1 MRILM
6 LISQRSLHSK
16 RQIADEENEERKY
29 MRQFT
34 SDELRRTWKQFYI
47 ERGHVD
53 VGAVSLVSDGSTG
66 VLFNVAGMQPLMPY
80 LLGQKH
86 PLGTRLCNV
95 QGCVRTNDIDSVGD
109 KSHVTFFEMMGS
121 WSLGD
126 YFKKERCQWS
136 FELLTQV
143 FGFDADHLAATVF
156 AGDEN
161 APRDEEGAQYRIASG
176 FKKENIYYLPAEDN
190 WWGLE
195 YGPCGP
201 DSEMFYVADRPDCGP
216 NCGPGC
222 HCGKYTELGN
232 DVFMQ
237 YEKHHDGSLT
247 PLKQKNVDTGWGLER
262 ILAFLNGTRD
272 VYQID
277 LFAPVIAYIE
287 KASGTKYEQDEKL
300 TRSMR
305 ILADH
310 IRTSVMLIG
319 DEAKL
324 LPSNAGAGYVLR
336 RLIRRAVRH
345 GRVLNLNAENLLKI
359 AEIYIDDIYAESYPL
374 LKENKEFVITEL
386 QKEINRFESTVE
398 NGMKEFRKILE
409 QKKKAGNTEIDGK
422 SAFYLYD
429 TFGFPIELTVELA
442 QEEGLQVDE
451 NGFAEAM
458 EEQKQKARDN
468 QNFSAKLAVENAG
481 LYESLDASV
490 VSEFVGYDTLTAE
503 SSIAAMNT
511 GSEWKD
517 SLLEGE
523 EGTII
528 TLQTPFYATMGGQK
542 GDFGVIRTGQ
552 GVFDVQ
558 DTIKLPGGR
567 IGHIG
572 KVVSGV
578 MNKGENA
585 SLSVSALNRGNTCKN
600 HTATHLLQEALREVL
615 GDHVEQSG
623 SYQDGERTRFDFSHG
638 QAMTAEEIRKVE
650 EIVNDKIA
658 EDLIVETKI
667 MSLDEAKK
675 TGAMALFGEKYG
687 DTVRVV
693 MIGDFSKEL
702 CGGTHVG
709 HTGEIA
715 SFKILSES
723 GVAAGI
729 RRIEAITGR
738 NVTAYYQ
745 DMEEKLNVVART
757 LKTSPASLVERA
769 EHLMAEMK
777 ALQSENESLK
787 SKAAKD
793 ALGDVSNQVK
803 EIKDVKF
810 LSASVVGVDMNGLRD
825 LGDQLKTKI
834 GEGVIVLISD
844 CDGKVNMVAMATEE
858 AISKGAHAGN
868 LIKGIAALV
877 GGGGGGRPNMAQA
890 GGKNPAGI
898 DAAIAEAS
906 KVLESQLG

>member
-1 MRILM
+1 
-6 LISQRSLHSK
+6 
-16 RQIADEENEERKY
+16 

-34 SDELRRTWKQFYI
+34 SDELRRTWKQFYVD
-47 ERGHVD
+47 RGHVD

-126 YFKKERCQWS
+126 YFKEERCKWS

-161 APRDEEGAQYRIASG
+161 APRDEEGARYRIASG
-176 FKKENIYYLPAEDN
+176 FKEENIYYLPAEDN

-201 DSEMFYVADRPDCGP
+201 DSEMFYIADRPDCGP
-216 NCGPGC
+216 DCGPGC
-222 HCGKYTELGN
+222 SCGKYTELGN

-272 VYQID
+272 VYRID

-287 KASGTKYEQDEKL
+287 QASGTKYEQDENL

-324 LPSNAGAGYVLR
+324 LPSNVGAGYVLR

-345 GRVLNLNAENLLKI
+345 GRVLGLTVDHI
-359 AEIYIDDIYAESYPL
+359 IRTAEIFIDDIYAESYPR
-374 LKENKEFVITEL
+374 LKENKNFVLTEL
-386 QKEINRFESTVE
+386 KREINRFESTLE

-409 QKKKAGNTEIDGK
+409 QKKKAGAGEIDGK

-429 TFGFPIELTVELA
+429 TFGFPIELTVEMA
-442 QEEGLQVDE
+442 QEEGFSVDE
-451 NGFAEAM
+451 EGFAQAM
-458 EEQKQKARDN
+458 EQQKQKAREN
-468 QNFSAKLAVENAG
+468 QNFEAKLSVENAA
-481 LYESLDASV
+481 LYDSLDESV
-490 VSEFVGYDTLTAE
+490 VSEFVGYDTLMAE
-503 SSIAAMNT
+503 SDIAAMNNGT
-511 GSEWKD
+511 EWKD
-517 SLLEGE
+517 SLGEGE

-528 TLQTPFYATMGGQK
+528 VRRTPFYATMGGQC
-542 GDFGVIRTGQ
+542 GDTGIITC
-552 GVFDVQ
+552 GGSEFAVE
-558 DTIKLPGGR
+558 DTVKLPGDR
-567 IGHIG
+567 VGHIG
-572 KVVSGV
+572 RVT
-578 MNKGENA
+578 KGTIKTGDKAVLQVNEA
-585 SLSVSALNRGNTCKN
+585 QRGDTCKN
-600 HTATHLLQEALREVL
+600 HSATHLLQKALRMVL
-615 GDHVEQSG
+615 GDHVEQAG
-623 SYQDGERTRFDFSHG
+623 SFVNGDRLRFDFSHSS
-638 QAMTAEEIRKVE
+638 AMTKEELEKTER
-650 EIVNDKIA
+650 IVNEQIGLSLPVVTEVMSI
-658 EDLIVETKI
+658 ED
-667 MSLDEAKK
+667 AKK

-687 DTVRVV
+687 ERVRVV
-693 MIGDFSKEL
+693 RMGDFSTEL

-709 HTGEIA
+709 NTGEVRL
-715 SFKILSES
+715 FKIVSES
-723 GVAAGI
+723 GVAAGV
-729 RRIEAITGR
+729 RRIEALTG
-738 NVTAYYQ
+738 NGVLAYYGK
-745 DMEEKLNVVART
+745 MEQELMEAAAIV
-757 LKTSPASLVERA
+757 KTAPAELLSRLS
-769 EHLMAEMK
+769 HLMAEMK

-787 SKAAKD
+787 SKAAKE
-793 ALGDVSNQVK
+793 ALGDVMDQVQ
-803 EIKDVKF
+803 DVKGVK
-810 LSASVVGVDMNGLRD
+810 LLAARVADVDMNGLRE
-825 LGDQLKTKI
+825 LGDQLKEKLSD
-834 GEGVIVLISD
+834 GVVVLLSEKE
-844 CDGKVNMVAMATEE
+844 GKVNLIAMATEG
-858 AISKGAHAGN
+858 AMAKGAHAGN
-868 LIKGIAALV
+868 LIKGIAAVV
-877 GGGGGGRPNMAQA
+877 GGGGGGRPTMAQA

-898 DAAIAEAS
+898 EEAIAKAREI
-906 KVLESQLG
+906 LEGQLG

>member
-1 MRILM
+1 
-6 LISQRSLHSK
+6 
-16 RQIADEENEERKY
+16 

-34 SDELRRTWKQFYI
+34 SDELRKTWKQFYI
-47 ERGHVD
+47 DRGHVD

-66 VLFNVAGMQPLMPY
+66 VMFNVAGMQPLMPY

-216 NCGPGC
+216 DCGPGC

-237 YEKHHDGSLT
+237 YEKHHDGHLT

-272 VYQID
+272 VYRID

-287 KASGTKYEQDEKL
+287 KVSGTKYEEDEKL

-324 LPSNAGAGYVLR
+324 LPSNVGAGYVLR

-345 GRVLNLNAENLLKI
+345 GRMLNLKTGDLLTI
-359 AEIYIDDIYAESYPL
+359 AQMYIDDIYAESYPL
-374 LKENKEFVITEL
+374 LVKNKEFVLSEL
-386 QKEINRFESTVE
+386 KKEIDRFESTLE
-398 NGMKEFRKILE
+398 NGMKEFKKILE
-409 QKKKAGNTEIDGK
+409 QKKEEKFSEIDGK

-442 QEEGLQVDE
+442 QEEGLKVDE
-451 NGFAEAM
+451 EGFARAM

-468 QNFSAKLAVENAG
+468 QSFSARLSTDTA
-481 LYESLDASV
+481 LYDELEESL
-490 VSEFVGYDTLTAE
+490 VSEFTGYDTLQAE
-503 SSIAAMNT
+503 SSIAAIVSD
-511 GSEWKD
+511 GKWQDVLSE
-517 SLLEGE
+517 GQ

-528 TLQTPFYATMGGQK
+528 TAKTPFYATMGGQK
-542 GDFGVIRTGQ
+542 GDFGVIKTADGTFE
-552 GVFDVQ
+552 VT
-558 DTIKLPGGR
+558 DTVKVPGGR

-572 KVVSGV
+572 KVVSGTI
-578 MNKGENA
+578 KKDA
-585 SLSVSALNRGNTCKN
+585 KADLSVSSLNRGNTCKN

-638 QAMTAEEIRKVE
+638 QAMTAEELKKVE
-650 EIVNDKIA
+650 EIVNAKIA
-658 EDLIVETKI
+658 EDLPVETRV
-667 MSLDEAKK
+667 MSLEEAKK

-723 GVAAGI
+723 GVAAGV
-729 RRIEAITGR
+729 RRIEAITGN

-745 DMEEKLNVVART
+745 EMEERLNAVAKV
-757 LKTSPASLVERA
+757 LKTSPATLLDRA
-769 EHLMAEMK
+769 EHLLAELK

-793 ALGDVSNQVK
+793 ALGDVMNQVK
-803 EIKDVKF
+803 DVKGVK
-810 LSASVVGVDMNGLRD
+810 LLATSVAGVDMNGLRD
-825 LGDQLKTKI
+825 LGDQLKAKI

-844 CDGKVNMVAMATEE
+844 CDGKVNMVAMATQG
-858 AISKGAHAGN
+858 AMDKGAHAGN

-898 DAAIAEAS
+898 PDAIAKCEE
-906 KVLESQLG
+906 VLAAQV

>member
-1 MRILM
+1 
-6 LISQRSLHSK
+6 
-16 RQIADEENEERKY
+16 

-34 SDELRRTWKQFYI
+34 SDELRKTWKQFYI
-47 ERGHVD
+47 DRGHVD

-66 VLFNVAGMQPLMPY
+66 VMFNVAGMQPLMPY

-216 NCGPGC
+216 DCGPGC

-237 YEKHHDGSLT
+237 YEKHHDGHLT

-272 VYQID
+272 VYRID

-287 KASGTKYEQDEKL
+287 KVSGTKYEEDEKL

-324 LPSNAGAGYVLR
+324 LPSNVGAGYVLR

-345 GRVLNLNAENLLKI
+345 GRMLNLKTEDLLTI
-359 AEIYIDDIYAESYPL
+359 AQMYIDDIYAESYPL
-374 LKENKEFVITEL
+374 LVKNKEFVLSEL
-386 QKEINRFESTVE
+386 KKEIDRFESTLE
-398 NGMKEFRKILE
+398 NGMKEFKKILE
-409 QKKKAGNTEIDGK
+409 QKKEEKSVEIDGK

-429 TFGFPIELTVELA
+429 TFGFPLELTVELA
-442 QEEGLQVDE
+442 QEEGLKVDE
-451 NGFAEAM
+451 EGFARAM

-468 QNFSAKLAVENAG
+468 QSFSARLSTDTA
-481 LYESLDASV
+481 LYDELEESL
-490 VSEFVGYDTLTAE
+490 VSEFTGYDTLQAE
-503 SSIAAMNT
+503 SSVAAIASD
-511 GSEWKD
+511 GKWQDVLSE
-517 SLLEGE
+517 GQ
-523 EGTII
+523 EGTVI
-528 TLQTPFYATMGGQK
+528 TAKTPFYATMGGQK
-542 GDFGVIRTGQ
+542 GDFGVIKTADGTFE
-552 GVFDVQ
+552 VT
-558 DTIKLPGGR
+558 DTVKVPGGR

-572 KVVSGV
+572 KVVSGTIKKDV
-578 MNKGENA
+578 KA
-585 SLSVSALNRGNTCKN
+585 DLSVSSLNRGNTCKN

-638 QAMTAEEIRKVE
+638 QAMTAEELKKVE
-650 EIVNDKIA
+650 EIVNAKIA
-658 EDLIVETKI
+658 EDLPVETKV
-667 MSLDEAKK
+667 MSLEEAKK

-693 MIGDFSKEL
+693 MIGDFSREL

-723 GVAAGI
+723 GVAAGV
-729 RRIEAITGR
+729 RRIEAITGN

-745 DMEEKLNVVART
+745 EMEERLNVVARV
-757 LKTSPASLVERA
+757 LKTSPATLLDRA

-777 ALQSENESLK
+777 VLQSENESLK

-793 ALGDVSNQVK
+793 ALGDVMNQVREVK
-803 EIKDVKF
+803 GIK
-810 LSASVVGVDMNGLRD
+810 LLATSVSGVDMNGLRD
-825 LGDQLKTKI
+825 LGDQLKAKI

-844 CDGKVNMVAMATEE
+844 CDGKVNMVAMATQG
-858 AISKGAHAGN
+858 AMDKGAHAGN

-898 DAAIAEAS
+898 PDAIAKCEE
-906 KVLESQLG
+906 VLAAQV

>member
-1 MRILM
+1 M
-6 LISQRSLHSK
+6 K
-16 RQIADEENEERKY
+16 
-29 MRQFT
+29 QFT
-34 SDELRRTWKQFYI
+34 SDELRNAWKQFYI

-80 LLGQKH
+80 LLGKKH

-109 KSHVTFFEMMGS
+109 RSHVTFFEMLGS

-156 AGDEN
+156 EGDEN
-161 APRDEEGAQYRIASG
+161 APRDEEGAKYRIASG

-201 DSEMFYVADRPDCGP
+201 DSEMFYIADRPDCGP
-216 NCGPGC
+216 DCGPGC
-222 HCGKYTELGN
+222 DCGKYTELGN

-237 YEKHHDGSLT
+237 YEKHHDGHLT

-272 VYQID
+272 VYRID

-287 KASGTKYEQDEKL
+287 QASGTKYEEDEKL

-310 IRTSVMLIG
+310 LRTSVMLIG

-345 GRVLNLNAENLLKI
+345 GRVLGLSTQNLLHI
-359 AEIYIDDIYAESYPL
+359 AEMYIDTIYAESYPL
-374 LKENKEFVITEL
+374 LKKNKEFVLTEL
-386 QKEINRFESTVE
+386 KKEIDRFESTVE
-398 NGMKEFRKILE
+398 NGMKEFKKILE
-409 QKKKAGNTEIDGK
+409 QKKEADSGQIDGK

-442 QEEGLQVDE
+442 GEEGLSVDE
-451 NGFAEAM
+451 DGFAKAM

-468 QNFSAKLAVENAG
+468 QNFSTRLSADNG
-481 LYESLDASV
+481 LYEKLDAGI
-490 VSEFVGYDTLTAE
+490 VSEFIGYDTLKAE
-503 SSIAAMNT
+503 ETIAAVNN

-517 SLLEGE
+517 SLKEGE
-523 EGTII
+523 EGTVI
-528 TLQTPFYATMGGQK
+528 TAKTPFYATMGGQK
-542 GDFGVIRTGQ
+542 GDFGVIVTKNGT
-552 GVFDVQ
+552 FDVQ
-558 DTIKLPGGR
+558 ETVKLPGGR

-572 KVVSGV
+572 KVVSGSIA
-578 MNKGENA
+578 KGETA
-585 SLSVSALNRGNTCKN
+585 TLEVSALNRSNTCRN

-638 QAMTAEEIRKVE
+638 QAMTAEEIKKVE
-650 EIVNDKIA
+650 AIVNEKIA
-658 EDLIVETKI
+658 EDLPVETKV
-667 MSLDEAKK
+667 MSLEEAKK

-693 MIGDFSKEL
+693 IIGDFSREL

-709 HTGEIA
+709 HTGDIA

-729 RRIEAITGR
+729 RRIEALTGR

-745 DMEEKLNVVART
+745 EMEEKLAETARI
-757 LKTSPASLVERA
+757 LKTTPASLTERA
-769 EHLMAEMK
+769 EHLMAELK

-787 SKAAKD
+787 SKAAKE
-793 ALGDVSNQVK
+793 ALGDVMDQVV
-803 EIKDVKF
+803 EVNGVK
-810 LSASVVGVDMNGLRD
+810 LLATRVSGVDMNGLRE

-834 GEGVIVLISD
+834 AEGVVVLMSD
-844 CDGKVNMVAMATEE
+844 LDGKVNMVAMATDG
-858 AISKGAHAGN
+858 AMKKGAHAGN

-898 DAAIAEAS
+898 DEAIKKSAE
-906 KVLESQLG
+906 VLKEQIK

>member
-1 MRILM
+1 M
-6 LISQRSLHSK
+6 K
-16 RQIADEENEERKY
+16 
-29 MRQFT
+29 QFT
-34 SDELRRTWKQFYI
+34 SDELRNAWKQFY
-47 ERGHVD
+47 VD

-80 LLGQKH
+80 LLGKKH

-109 KSHVTFFEMMGS
+109 RSHVTFFEMLGS

-156 AGDEN
+156 EGDEN
-161 APRDEEGAQYRIASG
+161 APRDEEGAKYRIASG

-201 DSEMFYVADRPDCGP
+201 DSEMFYIADRPDCGP
-216 NCGPGC
+216 DCGPGC
-222 HCGKYTELGN
+222 DCGKYTELGN

-237 YEKHHDGSLT
+237 YEKHHDGHLT

-272 VYQID
+272 VYRID

-287 KASGTKYEQDEKL
+287 QASGTKYEEDEKL

-345 GRVLNLNAENLLKI
+345 GRVLGLSTQNLLHI
-359 AEIYIDDIYAESYPL
+359 AEMYIDTIYAESYPL
-374 LKENKEFVITEL
+374 LKKNKEFVLTEL
-386 QKEINRFESTVE
+386 KKEIDRFESTVE
-398 NGMKEFRKILE
+398 NGMKEFKKILE
-409 QKKKAGNTEIDGK
+409 QKKEADSGQIDGK

-442 QEEGLQVDE
+442 GEEGLSVDE
-451 NGFAEAM
+451 DGFAKAM

-468 QNFSAKLAVENAG
+468 QNFSTRLSADNG
-481 LYESLDASV
+481 LYEKLDAGI
-490 VSEFVGYDTLTAE
+490 VSEFIGYDTLKAE
-503 SSIAAMNT
+503 ETIAAVNN

-517 SLLEGE
+517 SLKEGE
-523 EGTII
+523 EGTVI
-528 TLQTPFYATMGGQK
+528 TAKTPFYATMGGQK
-542 GDFGVIRTGQ
+542 GDFGVIMTKNGT
-552 GVFDVQ
+552 FDVQ
-558 DTIKLPGGR
+558 ETVKLPGGR

-572 KVVSGV
+572 KVVSGSIA
-578 MNKGENA
+578 KGETA
-585 SLSVSALNRGNTCKN
+585 TLEVSALNRSNTCRN

-638 QAMTAEEIRKVE
+638 QAMTAEEIKKVE
-650 EIVNDKIA
+650 AIVNEKIA
-658 EDLIVETKI
+658 EDLLVETKV
-667 MSLDEAKK
+667 MSLEEAKK

-693 MIGDFSKEL
+693 MIGDFSREL

-709 HTGEIA
+709 HTGDIA

-729 RRIEAITGR
+729 RRIEALTGR

-745 DMEEKLNVVART
+745 EMEEKLAETARI
-757 LKTSPASLVERA
+757 LKTTPASLTERA
-769 EHLMAEMK
+769 EHLMAELK

-787 SKAAKD
+787 SKAAKE
-793 ALGDVSNQVK
+793 ALGDVMDQVV
-803 EIKDVKF
+803 EVNGVK
-810 LSASVVGVDMNGLRD
+810 LLATKVSGVDMNGLRD
-825 LGDQLKTKI
+825 LGDQLKAKI
-834 GEGVIVLISD
+834 AEGVVVLMSD
-844 CDGKVNMVAMATEE
+844 LDGKVNMVAMATDG
-858 AISKGAHAGN
+858 AMKKGAHAGN

-898 DAAIAEAS
+898 DEAITKSTE
-906 KVLESQLG
+906 VLKEQIK

>member
-1 MRILM
+1 
-6 LISQRSLHSK
+6 
-16 RQIADEENEERKY
+16 

-34 SDELRRTWKQFYI
+34 SDELRKTWKQFYI
-47 ERGHVD
+47 DRGHVD

-66 VLFNVAGMQPLMPY
+66 VMFNVAGMQPLMPY

-216 NCGPGC
+216 DCGPGC

-237 YEKHHDGSLT
+237 YEKHHDGHLT

-272 VYQID
+272 VYRID

-287 KASGTKYEQDEKL
+287 KVSGTKYEEDEKL

-324 LPSNAGAGYVLR
+324 LPSNVGAGYVLR

-345 GRVLNLNAENLLKI
+345 GRMLNLKTEDLLTI
-359 AEIYIDDIYAESYPL
+359 AQMYIDDIYAESYPL
-374 LKENKEFVITEL
+374 LVKNKEFVLSEL
-386 QKEINRFESTVE
+386 KKEIDRFESTLE
-398 NGMKEFRKILE
+398 NGMKEFKKILE
-409 QKKKAGNTEIDGK
+409 QKKEEKSVEIDGK

-429 TFGFPIELTVELA
+429 TFGFPLELTVELA
-442 QEEGLQVDE
+442 QEEGLKVDE
-451 NGFAEAM
+451 EGFARAM

-468 QNFSAKLAVENAG
+468 QSFSARLSTDTA
-481 LYESLDASV
+481 LYDELDESL
-490 VSEFVGYDTLTAE
+490 VSEFAGYDTLQAE
-503 SSIAAMNT
+503 SSVAAIASD
-511 GSEWKD
+511 GKWQDVLSE
-517 SLLEGE
+517 GQ

-528 TLQTPFYATMGGQK
+528 TVKTPFYATMGGQK
-542 GDFGVIRTGQ
+542 GDFGVIKTADGTFE
-552 GVFDVQ
+552 VI
-558 DTIKLPGGR
+558 DTVKVPGGR

-572 KVVSGV
+572 KVVSGTI
-578 MNKGENA
+578 KKDA
-585 SLSVSALNRGNTCKN
+585 KADLSVSSLNRGNTCKN

-638 QAMTAEEIRKVE
+638 QAMTTEELKKVE
-650 EIVNDKIA
+650 EIVNAKIA
-658 EDLIVETKI
+658 EDLPVETKV
-667 MSLDEAKK
+667 MSLEEAKK

-693 MIGDFSKEL
+693 MIGDFSREL

-723 GVAAGI
+723 GVAAGV
-729 RRIEAITGR
+729 RRIEAITGN

-745 DMEEKLNVVART
+745 EMEERLNAVARV
-757 LKTSPASLVERA
+757 LKTSPATLLDRA

-777 ALQSENESLK
+777 VLQSENESLK

-793 ALGDVSNQVK
+793 ALGDVMNQVK
-803 EIKDVKF
+803 EVKGVK
-810 LSASVVGVDMNGLRD
+810 LLAASVAGVDMNGLRD
-825 LGDQLKTKI
+825 LGDQLKAKI
-834 GEGVIVLISD
+834 GE
-844 CDGKVNMVAMATEE
+844 
-858 AISKGAHAGN
+858 
-868 LIKGIAALV
+868 
-877 GGGGGGRPNMAQA
+877 
-890 GGKNPAGI
+890 
-898 DAAIAEAS
+898 
-906 KVLESQLG
+906 

>member
-1 MRILM
+1 M
-6 LISQRSLHSK
+6 K
-16 RQIADEENEERKY
+16 
-29 MRQFT
+29 QFT
-34 SDELRRTWKQFYI
+34 SDELRNAWKQFYI

-80 LLGQKH
+80 LLGKKH

-109 KSHVTFFEMMGS
+109 RSHVTFFEMLGS

-156 AGDEN
+156 EGDEN
-161 APRDEEGAQYRIASG
+161 APRDEEGAKYRIASG

-201 DSEMFYVADRPDCGP
+201 DSEMFYIADRPDCGP
-216 NCGPGC
+216 DCGPGC
-222 HCGKYTELGN
+222 DCGKYTELGN

-237 YEKHHDGSLT
+237 YEKHHDGHLT

-272 VYQID
+272 VYRID

-287 KASGTKYEQDEKL
+287 QASGTKYEEDEKL

-310 IRTSVMLIG
+310 LRTSVMLIG

-345 GRVLNLNAENLLKI
+345 GRVLGLSTQNLLHI
-359 AEIYIDDIYAESYPL
+359 AEMYIDTIYAESYPL
-374 LKENKEFVITEL
+374 LKKNKEFVLTEL
-386 QKEINRFESTVE
+386 KKEIDRFESTVE
-398 NGMKEFRKILE
+398 NGMKEFKKILE
-409 QKKKAGNTEIDGK
+409 QKKEADSGQIDGK

-442 QEEGLQVDE
+442 GEEGLSVDE
-451 NGFAEAM
+451 DGFAKAM

-468 QNFSAKLAVENAG
+468 QNFSTRLSADNG
-481 LYESLDASV
+481 LYEKLDAGI
-490 VSEFVGYDTLTAE
+490 VSEFIGYDTLKAEETITAV
-503 SSIAAMNT
+503 NN
-511 GSEWKD
+511 GNEWKD
-517 SLLEGE
+517 SLKEGE
-523 EGTII
+523 EGTVI
-528 TLQTPFYATMGGQK
+528 TAKTPFYATMGGQK
-542 GDFGVIRTGQ
+542 GDFGVIVTKNGT
-552 GVFDVQ
+552 FDVQ
-558 DTIKLPGGR
+558 ETVKLPGGR

-572 KVVSGV
+572 KVVSGSIA
-578 MNKGENA
+578 KGETA
-585 SLSVSALNRGNTCKN
+585 TLEVSALNRSNTCRN

-638 QAMTAEEIRKVE
+638 QAMTAEEIKKVE
-650 EIVNDKIA
+650 AIVNEKIA
-658 EDLIVETKI
+658 EDLPVETKV
-667 MSLDEAKK
+667 MSLEEAKK

-693 MIGDFSKEL
+693 IIGDFSREL

-709 HTGEIA
+709 HTGDIA

-729 RRIEAITGR
+729 RRIEALTGR

-745 DMEEKLNVVART
+745 EMEEKLAETARI
-757 LKTSPASLVERA
+757 LKTTPASLTERA
-769 EHLMAEMK
+769 EHLMAELK

-787 SKAAKD
+787 SKAAKE
-793 ALGDVSNQVK
+793 ALGDVMDQVV
-803 EIKDVKF
+803 EVNGVK
-810 LSASVVGVDMNGLRD
+810 LLATKVSGVDMNGLRE
-825 LGDQLKTKI
+825 LGDQLKAKI
-834 GEGVIVLISD
+834 AEGVVVLMSD
-844 CDGKVNMVAMATEE
+844 LDGKVNMVAMATDG
-858 AISKGAHAGN
+858 AMKKGAHAGN

-898 DAAIAEAS
+898 DEAIKKSAE
-906 KVLESQLG
+906 VLKEQIK

>member
-1 MRILM
+1 
-6 LISQRSLHSK
+6 
-16 RQIADEENEERKY
+16 

-34 SDELRRTWKQFYI
+34 SNELRKTWKQFYI
-47 ERGHVD
+47 DRGHVD

-136 FELLTQV
+136 FELLTEV

-216 NCGPGC
+216 DCGPGC

-324 LPSNAGAGYVLR
+324 LPSNVGAGYVLR

-345 GRVLNLNAENLLKI
+345 GRVLGLNVDNLLKI
-359 AEIYIDDIYAESYPL
+359 ASIYIDDIYAESYPL
-374 LKENKEFVITEL
+374 LKKNKEFVITEL
-386 QKEINRFESTVE
+386 KKEINRFESTVE
-398 NGMKEFRKILE
+398 NGMKEFRKILD
-409 QKKKAGNTEIDGK
+409 QKKKAGSAEIDGK

-429 TFGFPIELTVELA
+429 TFGFPIELTVEMA
-442 QEEGLQVDE
+442 GEEGLTVDE
-451 NGFAEAM
+451 DGFAKAM

-468 QNFSAKLAVENAG
+468 QNFSAKLSTDNAA

-503 SSIAAMNT
+503 SGIAAMNN

-517 SLLEGE
+517 VLCEGE

-528 TLQTPFYATMGGQK
+528 TLKTPFYATMGGQK
-542 GDFGVIRTGQ
+542 GDFGVIRTGN
-552 GVFDVQ
+552 GTFEVQ
-558 DTIKLPGGR
+558 DTVKLPGGR

-572 KVVSGV
+572 KVVSGTV
-578 MNKGENA
+578 AKGETA

-638 QAMTAEEIRKVE
+638 QAMTAEEIKKVE
-650 EIVNDKIA
+650 EIVNEKIA
-658 EDLIVETKI
+658 EDLPVETKI
-667 MSLDEAKK
+667 MSLEEARK

-693 MIGDFSKEL
+693 MVGDFSKEL

-745 DMEEKLNVVART
+745 DMEEKMNAVAKV
-757 LKTSPASLVERA
+757 LKTTPASLLERS

-793 ALGDVSNQVK
+793 ALGDVSNQVS
-803 EIKDVKF
+803 EVKGVK
-810 LSASVVGVDMNGLRD
+810 LLATSVSGVDMNGLRD

-858 AISKGAHAGN
+858 AIAKGAHAGN

-877 GGGGGGRPNMAQA
+877 GGGGGGRPGMAQA

-898 DAAIAEAS
+898 GAAVAETT
-906 KVLESQLG
+906 KVLEDQLK

>member
-1 MRILM
+1 
-6 LISQRSLHSK
+6 
-16 RQIADEENEERKY
+16 

-34 SDELRRTWKQFYI
+34 SDELRKTWKQFYI
-47 ERGHVD
+47 DRGHVD

-86 PLGTRLCNV
+86 PMGTRLCNV

-126 YFKKERCQWS
+126 YFKEERCKWS

-201 DSEMFYVADRPDCGP
+201 DSEMFYVADKPDCGP
-216 NCGPGC
+216 DCGPGC

-262 ILAFLNGTRD
+262 ILAFLNGTKD

-277 LFAPVIAYIE
+277 LFSPVIAYIE
-287 KASGTKYEQDEKL
+287 KVSGTKYEQDENL

-324 LPSNAGAGYVLR
+324 LPSNVGAGYVLR

-345 GRVLNLNAENLLKI
+345 GRVLNLSAENIVKI

-386 QKEINRFESTVE
+386 KKEINRFESTVE

-409 QKKKAGNTEIDGK
+409 MKKKAGLSEIDGK

-429 TFGFPIELTVELA
+429 TFGFPIELTVEMA
-442 QEEGLQVDE
+442 QEEGLKVDE
-451 NGFAEAM
+451 EGFAQAM

-468 QNFSAKLAVENAG
+468 QNFSAKLSTDNAG
-481 LYESLDASV
+481 LYDSLDPSV
-490 VSEFVGYDTLTAE
+490 ISEFVGYDALTAQ
-503 SSIAAMNT
+503 SGIAAINA
-511 GSEWKD
+511 GNEWKD
-517 SLLEGE
+517 SLSEGE

-528 TLQTPFYATMGGQK
+528 TSKTPFYATMGGQCADN
-542 GDFGVIRTGQ
+542 GIITCGESEFRVE
-552 GVFDVQ
+552 
-558 DTIKLPGGR
+558 DTVKLPGDR
-567 IGHIG
+567 IGHVG
-572 KVVSGV
+572 KVV
-578 MNKGENA
+578 KGTLKTGDMA
-585 SLSVSALNRGNTCKN
+585 ALQVNEANRSDTCKN
-600 HTATHLLQEALREVL
+600 HSATHLLQSALRTVL
-615 GDHVEQSG
+615 GTHVEQAG
-623 SYQDGERTRFDFSHG
+623 SFVNGDRLRFDFSHFS
-638 QAMTAEEIRKVE
+638 AMTKEELAKTE
-650 EIVNDKIA
+650 QIVNEQIA
-658 EDLIVETKI
+658 LGLPVVTQV
-667 MSLDEAKK
+667 MSIEEAKK

-687 DTVRVV
+687 EEVRVV
-693 MIGDFSKEL
+693 KMGDFSTEL

-709 HTGEIA
+709 NTAEVRL
-715 SFKILSES
+715 FKIVSES
-723 GVAAGI
+723 GVAAGV
-729 RRIEAITGR
+729 RRIEALTG
-738 NVTAYYQ
+738 NAVLKYYS
-745 DMEEKLNVVART
+745 DMEARLQEAAEIVKTAPAELTSKLT
-757 LKTSPASLVERA
+757 
-769 EHLMAEMK
+769 HLMAELK

-793 ALGDVSNQVK
+793 ALGDVMDQVA
-803 EIKDVKF
+803 EIKGVK
-810 LSASVVGVDMNGLRD
+810 LLATKVSGVDMNGLRD
-825 LGDQLKTKI
+825 LGDQLKAKL

-844 CDGKVNMVAMATEE
+844 KDGKVNMVAMATDE
-858 AISKGAHAGN
+858 AQKKGAHAGN

-877 GGGGGGRPNMAQA
+877 GGGGGGRPGMAQA

-898 DAAIAEAS
+898 DDAIAES
-906 KVLESQLG
+906 RKVLEGQIV

>member
-1 MRILM
+1 
-6 LISQRSLHSK
+6 
-16 RQIADEENEERKY
+16 

-34 SDELRRTWKQFYI
+34 SDELRKTWKQFYI
-47 ERGHVD
+47 DRGHVD

-66 VLFNVAGMQPLMPY
+66 VMFNVAGMQPLMPY

-216 NCGPGC
+216 DCGPGC

-237 YEKHHDGSLT
+237 YEKHHDGHLT

-272 VYQID
+272 VYRVD

-287 KASGTKYEQDEKL
+287 KVSGTKYEEDEKL

-324 LPSNAGAGYVLR
+324 LPSNVGAGYVLR

-345 GRVLNLNAENLLKI
+345 GRMLNLKTEDLLTI
-359 AEIYIDDIYAESYPL
+359 AQMYIDDIYAESYPL
-374 LKENKEFVITEL
+374 LVKNKEFVLSEL
-386 QKEINRFESTVE
+386 KKEIDRFESTLE
-398 NGMKEFRKILE
+398 NGMKEFKKILE
-409 QKKKAGNTEIDGK
+409 QKKEEKSVEIDGK

-429 TFGFPIELTVELA
+429 TFGFPLELTVELA
-442 QEEGLQVDE
+442 QEEGLKVDE
-451 NGFAEAM
+451 EGFERAM

-468 QNFSAKLAVENAG
+468 QSFSARLSTDTA
-481 LYESLDASV
+481 LYDELDESL
-490 VSEFVGYDTLTAE
+490 VSEFTGYDTLQAE
-503 SSIAAMNT
+503 SSVAAIASD
-511 GSEWKD
+511 GKWQDVLSE
-517 SLLEGE
+517 GQ

-528 TLQTPFYATMGGQK
+528 TVKTPFYATMGGQK
-542 GDFGVIRTGQ
+542 GDFGVIKTADGTFE
-552 GVFDVQ
+552 VI
-558 DTIKLPGGR
+558 DTVKVPGGR

-572 KVVSGV
+572 KVVSGTI
-578 MNKGENA
+578 KKDA
-585 SLSVSALNRGNTCKN
+585 KADLSVSSLNRGNTCKN

-638 QAMTAEEIRKVE
+638 QAMTTEELKKVE
-650 EIVNDKIA
+650 KIVNAKIA
-658 EDLIVETKI
+658 EDLPVETKV
-667 MSLDEAKK
+667 MSLEEAKK

-693 MIGDFSKEL
+693 MIGDFSREL

-723 GVAAGI
+723 GVAAGV
-729 RRIEAITGR
+729 RRIEAITGN

-745 DMEEKLNVVART
+745 EMEERLNAVARV
-757 LKTSPASLVERA
+757 LKTSPATLLDRA

-777 ALQSENESLK
+777 VLQSENESLK

-793 ALGDVSNQVK
+793 ALGDVMNQVK
-803 EIKDVKF
+803 EVKGVK
-810 LSASVVGVDMNGLRD
+810 LLAASVAGVDMNGLRD
-825 LGDQLKTKI
+825 LGDQLKAKI

-844 CDGKVNMVAMATEE
+844 CDGKVNMVAMATQG
-858 AISKGAHAGN
+858 AMDKGAHAGN

-898 DAAIAEAS
+898 PDAIAKCEE
-906 KVLESQLG
+906 VLAAQV

>member
-1 MRILM
+1 
-6 LISQRSLHSK
+6 
-16 RQIADEENEERKY
+16 

-34 SDELRRTWKQFYI
+34 SDELRKTWKQFYI
-47 ERGHVD
+47 DRGHVD

-136 FELLTQV
+136 FELLTEV

-161 APRDEEGAQYRIASG
+161 APRDEEGASFRIASG

-201 DSEMFYVADRPDCGP
+201 DSEMFYMADKPDCGP

-237 YEKHHDGSLT
+237 YEKHHDGTLT

-262 ILAFLNGTRD
+262 ILAFLNGTKD
-272 VYQID
+272 VYQTD
-277 LFAPVIAYIE
+277 LFAPIIAYIE
-287 KASGTKYEQDEKL
+287 EASGVKYEQDEKL
-300 TRSMR
+300 TKSMR

-345 GRVLNLNAENLLKI
+345 GRRLNLGTEQLLHI
-359 AEIYIDDIYAESYPL
+359 GGMYIDQIYAESYPL
-374 LKENKEFVITEL
+374 LKKNREYILSEL
-386 QKEINRFESTVE
+386 QKEIARFESTLE
-398 NGMKEFRKILE
+398 NGMKEFYKILE
-409 QKKKAGNTEIDGK
+409 QKRAENEKKIDGK

-442 QEEGLQVDE
+442 EEEGLLVDE
-451 NGFAEAM
+451 AGFEAAM
-458 EEQKQKARDN
+458 EEQKQKAREN
-468 QNFSAKLAVENAG
+468 QNFSAKLNAAGAGVFDAMDEN
-481 LYESLDASV
+481 LT
-490 VSEFVGYDTLTAE
+490 SEFVGYDSLSAKAEIIGAATETEPVSSLKTGETGTL
-503 SSIAAMNT
+503 
-511 GSEWKD
+511 
-517 SLLEGE
+517 
-523 EGTII
+523 I
-528 TLQTPFYATMGGQK
+528 TDKTPFYATMGGQK
-542 GDFGVIRTGQ
+542 GDTGIIRTKEGT
-552 GVFDVQ
+552 FEVQ
-558 DTIKLPGGR
+558 ETVKIPGGR
-567 IGHIG
+567 IGHVGTVI
-572 KVVSGV
+572 SGTITV
-578 MNKGENA
+578 KETA
-585 SLSVSALNRGNTCKN
+585 DFEVDSVNRMNTCRN
-600 HTATHLLQEALREVL
+600 HSATHLLQKALRIVL
-615 GDHVEQSG
+615 GDHVEQQG
-623 SYQDGERTRFDFSHG
+623 SYQDGNRTRFDFSHS
-638 QAMTAEEIRKVE
+638 QAMTGEEIARVEKIVNE
-650 EIVNDKIA
+650 EISKDIQVVTD
-658 EDLIVETKI
+658 I
-667 MSLDEAKK
+667 MSIEDAKK
-675 TGAMALFGEKYG
+675 SGAMALFGEKYG

-693 MIGDFSKEL
+693 SMGDFSKEL
-702 CGGTHVG
+702 CGGTHVK
-709 HTGEIA
+709 HTGEIGW
-715 SFKILSES
+715 FKILSES
-723 GVAAGI
+723 GVAAGV
-729 RRIEAITGR
+729 RRIEALTGT
-738 NVTAYYQ
+738 NVMSFYQ
-745 DMEEKLNVVART
+745 AMEENFEKIAAAAKATTGT
-757 LKTSPASLVERA
+757 LLDKVQHMQTELKQLA
-769 EHLMAEMK
+769 
-777 ALQSENESLK
+777 SENESLK
-787 SKAAKD
+787 AKIAQS
-793 ALGDVSNQVK
+793 ALGDVMNRVK
-803 EIKDVKF
+803 EIGGVK
-810 LSASVVGVDMNGLRD
+810 LLAANVDGVDMNGLRD
-825 LGDQLKTKI
+825 LGDQLKAKL
-834 GEGVIVLISD
+834 GDGVVVLLSNQ
-844 CDGKVNMVAMATEE
+844 DGKVNMISMATEG
-858 AISKGAHAGN
+858 ALAKGAHAGN

-898 DAAIAEAS
+898 PEAIEEAAKI
-906 KVLESQLG
+906 LEGQLS

>member
-1 MRILM
+1 
-6 LISQRSLHSK
+6 
-16 RQIADEENEERKY
+16 

-34 SDELRRTWKQFYI
+34 SDELRKTWKQFYI

-86 PLGTRLCNV
+86 PMGTRLCNV

-126 YFKKERCQWS
+126 YFKEERCKWS

-216 NCGPGC
+216 DCGPGC
-222 HCGKYTELGN
+222 SCGKYTELGN

-277 LFAPVIAYIE
+277 LFSPVIAYIE
-287 KASGTKYEQDEKL
+287 KASGTKYEQDENM

-324 LPSNAGAGYVLR
+324 LPSNVGAGYVLR

-345 GRVLNLNAENLLKI
+345 GRALNLGVENIIKI
-359 AEIYIDDIYAESYPL
+359 AEIFIDQVYAESYPL
-374 LKENKEFVITEL
+374 LKENKEFVVTEL
-386 QKEINRFESTVE
+386 KKEINRFESTLE

-409 QKKKAGNTEIDGK
+409 QKKKEDSSEIDGK

-429 TFGFPIELTVELA
+429 TFGFPIELTVEMA
-442 QEEGLQVDE
+442 QEEGIKVDE
-451 NGFAEAM
+451 EGFARAM

-468 QNFSAKLAVENAG
+468 QSFSAKLSTENAG
-481 LYESLDASV
+481 LYDSLEPTV
-490 VSEFVGYDTLTAE
+490 VSEFTGYDALTTE

-517 SLLEGE
+517 SLSEGE
-523 EGTII
+523 EGTVI
-528 TLQTPFYATMGGQK
+528 TFKTPFYATMGGQCA
-542 GDFGVIRTGQ
+542 DTGIITCGGSEFQ
-552 GVFDVQ
+552 VE
-558 DTIKLPGGR
+558 DTVKLPGER
-567 IGHIG
+567 IGHVG
-572 KVVSGV
+572 KVVKGV
-578 MNKGENA
+578 LKTGDVVTLQVNEA
-585 SLSVSALNRGNTCKN
+585 NRSDTCKN
-600 HTATHLLQEALREVL
+600 HSATHLLQGALRRVL
-615 GDHVEQSG
+615 GDHVEQAG
-623 SYQDGERTRFDFSHG
+623 SFVNGDRLRFDFSHFS
-638 QAMTAEEIRKVE
+638 AMTKEELSQVEKMVNEKISDSLTVVTKVMGIE
-650 EIVNDKIA
+650 
-658 EDLIVETKI
+658 
-667 MSLDEAKK
+667 EAKK

-687 DTVRVV
+687 EKVRVV
-693 MIGDFSKEL
+693 RMGDFSTEL
-702 CGGTHVG
+702 CGGTHVAN
-709 HTGEIA
+709 TAEIRL
-715 SFKILSES
+715 FKIISES
-723 GVAAGI
+723 GVAAGV
-729 RRIEAITGR
+729 RRIEALTG
-738 NVTAYYQ
+738 NGVLKYYG
-745 DMEEKLNVVART
+745 DMEARLQEAAEIVKTTPAELAAKL
-757 LKTSPASLVERA
+757 S
-769 EHLMAEMK
+769 HLMTEIK

-793 ALGDVSNQVK
+793 ALGDVMDQVK
-803 EIKDVKF
+803 EVKGVKF
-810 LSASVVGVDMNGLRD
+810 LAAKVSGVDMNGLRD
-825 LGDQLKTKI
+825 LGDQLKTKL
-834 GEGVIVLISD
+834 GEGVTVLISD
-844 CDGKVNMVAMATEE
+844 VDGKVNMVAMVTDE
-858 AISKGAHAGN
+858 AQKKGAHAGN

-898 DAAIAEAS
+898 DDAITKAQE
-906 KVLESQLG
+906 VLETQII

>member
-1 MRILM
+1 M
-6 LISQRSLHSK
+6 K
-16 RQIADEENEERKY
+16 
-29 MRQFT
+29 QFT
-34 SDELRRTWKQFYI
+34 SDELRNAWKQFYI

-80 LLGQKH
+80 LLGKKH

-109 KSHVTFFEMMGS
+109 RSHVTFFEMLGS

-156 AGDEN
+156 EGDEN
-161 APRDEEGAQYRIASG
+161 APRDEEGAKYRIASG

-201 DSEMFYVADRPDCGP
+201 DSEMFYISDRPDCGP
-216 NCGPGC
+216 DCGPGC
-222 HCGKYTELGN
+222 GCGKYTELGN

-237 YEKHHDGSLT
+237 YEKHHDGHLT

-272 VYQID
+272 VYRID

-287 KASGTKYEQDEKL
+287 QASGTKYEEDEKL

-345 GRVLNLNAENLLKI
+345 GRVLGLSTQNLLHI
-359 AEIYIDDIYAESYPL
+359 AEMYIDTIYAESYPL
-374 LKENKEFVITEL
+374 LKKNKEFVLTEL
-386 QKEINRFESTVE
+386 KKEIDRFESTVE
-398 NGMKEFRKILE
+398 NGMKEFKKILE
-409 QKKKAGNTEIDGK
+409 QKKEADSGQIDGK

-442 QEEGLQVDE
+442 GEEGLSVDE
-451 NGFAEAM
+451 DGFAKAM

-468 QNFSAKLAVENAG
+468 QNFSTRLSADNG
-481 LYESLDASV
+481 LYEKLDAGI
-490 VSEFVGYDTLTAE
+490 VSEFIGYDTLKAE
-503 SSIAAMNT
+503 ETIAAVNN

-517 SLLEGE
+517 SLKEGE
-523 EGTII
+523 EGTVI
-528 TLQTPFYATMGGQK
+528 TAKTPFYATMGGQK
-542 GDFGVIRTGQ
+542 GDFGVIVTKNGT
-552 GVFDVQ
+552 FDVQ
-558 DTIKLPGGR
+558 ETVKLPGGR

-572 KVVSGV
+572 KVVSGSIA
-578 MNKGENA
+578 KGETA
-585 SLSVSALNRGNTCKN
+585 TLEVSALNRSNTCRN

-638 QAMTAEEIRKVE
+638 QAMTAEEIKKVE
-650 EIVNDKIA
+650 AIVNEKIA
-658 EDLIVETKI
+658 EDLPVETKV
-667 MSLDEAKK
+667 MSLEEAKK

-693 MIGDFSKEL
+693 MIGDFSREL

-709 HTGEIA
+709 HTGDIA

-729 RRIEAITGR
+729 RRIEALTGR

-745 DMEEKLNVVART
+745 EMEEKLAETARI
-757 LKTSPASLVERA
+757 LKTTPASLTERA
-769 EHLMAEMK
+769 EHLMAELK

-787 SKAAKD
+787 SKAAKE
-793 ALGDVSNQVK
+793 ALGDVMDQVV
-803 EIKDVKF
+803 EVNGVK
-810 LSASVVGVDMNGLRD
+810 LLATKVSGVDMNGLRE
-825 LGDQLKTKI
+825 LGDQLKAKI
-834 GEGVIVLISD
+834 AEGVVVLMSD
-844 CDGKVNMVAMATEE
+844 LDGKVNMVAMATDG
-858 AISKGAHAGN
+858 AMKKGAHAGN

-898 DAAIAEAS
+898 DEAIKKSAE
-906 KVLESQLG
+906 VLKEQIK

>member
-1 MRILM
+1 M
-6 LISQRSLHSK
+6 K
-16 RQIADEENEERKY
+16 
-29 MRQFT
+29 QFT
-34 SDELRRTWKQFYI
+34 SDELRNAWKQFYI

-80 LLGQKH
+80 LLGKKH

-109 KSHVTFFEMMGS
+109 RSHVTFFEMLGS

-156 AGDEN
+156 EGDEN
-161 APRDEEGAQYRIASG
+161 APRDEEGAKYRIASG

-201 DSEMFYVADRPDCGP
+201 DSEMFYIADRPDCGP
-216 NCGPGC
+216 DCGPGC
-222 HCGKYTELGN
+222 DCGKYTELGN

-237 YEKHHDGSLT
+237 YEKHHDGHLT

-272 VYQID
+272 VYRID

-287 KASGTKYEQDEKL
+287 QASGTKYEEDEKL

-310 IRTSVMLIG
+310 LRTSVMLIG

-345 GRVLNLNAENLLKI
+345 GRVLGLSTQNLLHI
-359 AEIYIDDIYAESYPL
+359 AEMYIDTIYAESYPL
-374 LKENKEFVITEL
+374 LKKNKEFVLTEL
-386 QKEINRFESTVE
+386 KKEIDRFESTVE
-398 NGMKEFRKILE
+398 NGMKEFKKILE
-409 QKKKAGNTEIDGK
+409 QKKEADSGQIDGK

-442 QEEGLQVDE
+442 GEEGLSVDE
-451 NGFAEAM
+451 DGFAKAM

-468 QNFSAKLAVENAG
+468 QNFSTRLSADNG
-481 LYESLDASV
+481 LYEKLDAGI
-490 VSEFVGYDTLTAE
+490 VSEFIGYDTLKAE
-503 SSIAAMNT
+503 ETIAAVNN
-511 GSEWKD
+511 GSEWMD
-517 SLLEGE
+517 SLKEGE
-523 EGTII
+523 EGTVI
-528 TLQTPFYATMGGQK
+528 TAKTPFYATMGGQK
-542 GDFGVIRTGQ
+542 GDFGVIVTKNGT
-552 GVFDVQ
+552 FDVQ
-558 DTIKLPGGR
+558 ETVKLPGGR

-572 KVVSGV
+572 KVVSGSIA
-578 MNKGENA
+578 KGETA
-585 SLSVSALNRGNTCKN
+585 TLEVSALNRSNTCRN

-638 QAMTAEEIRKVE
+638 QAMTAEEIKKVE
-650 EIVNDKIA
+650 AIVNEKIA
-658 EDLIVETKI
+658 EDLPVETKV
-667 MSLDEAKK
+667 MSLEEAKK

-693 MIGDFSKEL
+693 MIGDFSREL

-709 HTGEIA
+709 HTGDIA

-729 RRIEAITGR
+729 RRIEALTGR

-745 DMEEKLNVVART
+745 EMEEKLAETARI
-757 LKTSPASLVERA
+757 LKTTPASLTERA
-769 EHLMAEMK
+769 EHLMAELK

-787 SKAAKD
+787 SKAAKE
-793 ALGDVSNQVK
+793 ALGDVMDQVV
-803 EIKDVKF
+803 EVNGVK
-810 LSASVVGVDMNGLRD
+810 LLATKVSGVDMNGLRE

-834 GEGVIVLISD
+834 AEGVVVLMSD
-844 CDGKVNMVAMATEE
+844 LDGKVNMVAMATDG
-858 AISKGAHAGN
+858 AMKKGAHAGN

-898 DAAIAEAS
+898 DEAIKKSAE
-906 KVLESQLG
+906 VLKEQIK